1 MREGLVSPT
10 WRGVGFRSALELVG
24 KEKKRKE
31 KKERKKSKDSKNN
44 NIILGST
51 DIDLSLIHI

>member
-1 MREGLVSPT
+1 VTGPT

-31 KKERKKSKDSKNN
+31 KKERREKIKE
-44 NIILGST
+44 
-51 DIDLSLIHI
+51 